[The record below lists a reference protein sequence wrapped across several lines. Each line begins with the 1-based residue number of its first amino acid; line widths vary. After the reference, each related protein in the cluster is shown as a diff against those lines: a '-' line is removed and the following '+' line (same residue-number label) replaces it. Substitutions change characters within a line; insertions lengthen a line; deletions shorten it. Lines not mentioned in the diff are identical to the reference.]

1 MDRWCLH
8 LWMLGIKQTSY
19 AWCINFLLY
28 SRTHTHTHTHTHGLV
43 LFAFTACCF
52 QRDKHTGRLFSISL
66 FMAEHT
72 AEKVIKLFQIQWDD
86 RSNSISVPYLQFCYT
101 MEIPLHGGLQLIIDL
116 NCVRIS
122 PIVSPRLSCK
132 RLGSIFCRVQTLARC
147 CVPLDKENICCLQSV
162 SSCLHCTWFRCSEP
176 NCIWGMKSSPSLTP
190 ESDIAEETG
199 AHEQRLQ
206 GLIQ

>member
-1 MDRWCLH
+1 M
-8 LWMLGIKQTSY
+8 
-19 AWCINFLLY
+19 AV
-28 SRTHTHTHTHTHGLV
+28 SRV
-43 LFAFTACCF
+43 FAFTTHCF
-52 QRDKHTGRLFSISL
+52 QRDKHRWRLFSISL

-116 NCVRIS
+116 NYVRIS
-122 PIVSPRLSCK
+122 PIVSPSISCK
-132 RLGSIFCRVQTLARC
+132 RFGSIFCRVQTLTRC

-162 SSCLHCTWFRCSEP
+162 SSCLHCTRFRCLEP

-199 AHEQRLQ
+199 AHEQRL
-206 GLIQ
+206 